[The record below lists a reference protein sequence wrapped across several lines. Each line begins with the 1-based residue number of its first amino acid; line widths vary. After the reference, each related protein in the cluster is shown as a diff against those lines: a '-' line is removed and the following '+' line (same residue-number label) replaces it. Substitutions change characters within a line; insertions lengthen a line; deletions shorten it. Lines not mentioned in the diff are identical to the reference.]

1 MAIFRRFRVQQKYVN
16 GQPTEE
22 YRLGVEVDGTNYH
35 SLEACES
42 GSECT
47 ELEYRWVDMEL
58 ASDYYCEG
66 ANKYKKQ
73 KKQQKCV
80 NEETWTDV
88 YPYEYRAGDIIEYD
102 SEDCGYVSDEYH
114 IYGATDGYGSI
125 NISPSKAYYSST
137 DVVTITA
144 LPSTDYMFSCYN
156 YGRNLN
162 YGSVAYSSVLSLTM
176 SNNWYVSAVFKSAQY
191 KVYNLTTVGGSL
203 TISPSKEYYNPTDI
217 VTITAIPNT
226 NYSFSNYSYGSTSEY
241 GQNTTNST
249 LTLTMSND
257 WYVRGNFVYNAT
269 SGGSLYYSY
278 YNGTES
284 WYEWSKS
291 TLVKNDNA
299 GNLASIIIDYGGVV
313 QRIPDSAFS
322 SHSYLISIDLPL
334 CNYIG
339 DDAFRSCYKL
349 QSITLPLCE
358 HLGSLAFESCLAL
371 QSIDLPVCSSIGL
384 YTFDTCK
391 SLQSVNLPN
400 CTFISYGAFKKCSA
414 LQYINLPLC
423 EDIANEAFRECSAL
437 QSIDLPKCSKVGG
450 FAFHYCTSL
459 QYINLPN
466 CTSVHEFVFEECSA
480 LQSIDLPLCTYVS
493 HGAFNLC
500 SNLRIVHLPKVMHF
514 RGSAFI
520 NTSIETLYMDQ
531 ITSVPS
537 GVDPFGSAISNLKSI
552 IIPCFLVDDF
562 LSHSIWSKYSS
573 YYVCT
578 DDDTKKIITATDGGG
593 TITLD
598 PEGGRYYSGTTVNIG
613 YSANPGYVFSYFQY
627 GSTRAYGSTVL
638 NESFSLV
645 MNQNWYVSVAFKS
658 ESEDCRLSL
667 RYYDWTTR
675 EYSNALVSWEKETIS
690 RSDSYFNDPRLISI
704 FDYCGVVKSVPK
716 EAFYNFA
723 KDLKSMVLKGCEY
736 IDDYAFKFKVGFG
749 DGLIFLDLPICSYIG
764 NFAFEANGLYEYVNI
779 PNVEYIG
786 YAAFAAPLSYSSDN
800 GGFDDKVAFFAS
812 DTLYLPKC
820 SYIGEYAFY
829 FKPPKKSID
838 LPLVKSLPK
847 YCFYR
852 PFFMA
857 NYSIYSGL
865 QVNLPECEYIDE
877 SAIKFGGES
886 VTLPKVSVIKGSP
899 CGFSTTSL
907 RHLYLGYQGVVSFS
921 SSLVNGNWSSFR
933 IHVPSAYYND
943 YMARYGSVSTILWA
957 KTSSGSTYSAYFN
970 FSRLLTSK

>member
-1 MAIFRRFRVQQKYVN
+1 MAIYRRFRVQRKYVN
-16 GQPTEE
+16 GKPTEE
-22 YRLGVEVDGTNYH
+22 YRLGVEIDSTDYN
-35 SLEACES
+35 SLEECNK
-42 GSECT
+42 GSDCT
-47 ELEYRWVDMEL
+47 QLEYRWVDMES
-58 ASDYYCEG
+58 ADDYICDG
-66 ANKYKKQ
+66 TNKYKKQ

-80 NEETWTDV
+80 TEEAWTNV
-88 YPYEYRAGDIIEYD
+88 YPYEYRAGDLIEHD
-102 SEDCGYVSDEYH
+102 SVDCGYGSGKYH
-114 IYGATDGYGSI
+114 IYGATDGHGSI
-125 NISPSKAYYSST
+125 NISPSKGYYSST

-144 LPSTDYMFSCYN
+144 LPNTDYMFSCYN

-162 YGSVAYSSVLSLTM
+162 YGSVAYNSVLSLTM
-176 SNNWYVSAVFKSAQY
+176 SHNWYVSAVFRSAA
-191 KVYNLTTVGGSL
+191 
-203 TISPSKEYYNPTDI
+203 PS
-217 VTITAIPNT
+217 V
-226 NYSFSNYSYGSTSEY
+226 
-241 GQNTTNST
+241 
-249 LTLTMSND
+249 
-257 WYVRGNFVYNAT
+257 
-269 SGGSLYYSY
+269 GSLYYSY

-291 TLVKNDNA
+291 TLSKSDNA
-299 GNLASIIIDYGGVV
+299 GSLASVIIDYSGVI
-313 QRIPDSAFS
+313 QTIPSSAFS
-322 SHSYLISIDLPL
+322 SQSYLISISLPN
-334 CNYIG
+334 CSYIG
-339 DDAFRSCYKL
+339 DAAFYSCHKL
-349 QSITLPLCE
+349 QSVSLPLCE
-358 HLGSLAFESCLAL
+358 YLDYGAFDHCWAL
-371 QSIDLPVCSSIGL
+371 QLIDLPVCSSTSRD
-384 YTFDTCK
+384 TFHDCI
-391 SLQSVNLPN
+391 SLVSVNLPN
-400 CTFISYGAFKKCSA
+400 CTFVGDSTFDNCRALLSIS
-414 LQYINLPLC
+414 LPLC
-423 EDIANEAFRECSAL
+423 EYLGSDALWGCEAL
-437 QSIDLPKCSKVGG
+437 QSIDLPKCSKVGHHT
-450 FAFHYCTSL
+450 FYYCTSL
-459 QYINLPN
+459 QSVSLPLCSSIDSFAFEY
-466 CTSVHEFVFEECSA
+466 CTSLE
-480 LQSIDLPLCTYVS
+480 SIDLPLCTYIS
-493 HGAFNLC
+493 NGAFNQC
-500 SNLRIVHLPKVMHF
+500 SNLRIVHLPKVMSFSGHIF
-514 RGSAFI
+514 TG
-520 NTSIETLYMDQ
+520 TVIETLYMDQ

-537 GVDPFGSAISNLKSI
+537 GSDPFGKSFSYLKSI

-593 TITLD
+593 TVTLD

-627 GSTRAYGSTVL
+627 GSTPAYGSTVL
-638 NESFSLV
+638 NESFSLL
-645 MNQNWYVSVAFKS
+645 MSQNWYVSVAFKS

-667 RYYDWTTR
+667 RYYNWATK
-675 EYSNALVSWEKETIS
+675 EYSNALVSWDKETIS
-690 RSDSYFNDPRLISI
+690 KSDSYFNDATLISI
-704 FDYCGVVKSVPK
+704 FDYCGIVKSVPK

-723 KDLKSMVLKGCEY
+723 NIHSIVLKGCEY
-736 IDDYAFKFKVGFG
+736 IDDYAFKHSVGFG
-749 DGLIFLDLPICSYIG
+749 DGASFIDLPICSYIG

-786 YAAFAAPLSYSSDN
+786 SWAFAAAKSYSSDN
-800 GGFDDKVAFFAS
+800 GGYDDKVLFFPS
-812 DTLYLPKC
+812 ETLYLPKC

-857 NYSIYSGL
+857 EYSIYSGL

-899 CGFSTTSL
+899 CGFSITSL

-970 FSRLLTSK
+970 FSRLLTSE

>member
-1 MAIFRRFRVQQKYVN
+1 MALYRRFKVQQKYVN

-66 ANKYKKQ
+66 TNKYKKQ

-102 SEDCGYVSDEYH
+102 SEDCGYNPTGEYY
-114 IYGATDGYGSI
+114 IYGATDGHGSI
-125 NISPSKAYYSST
+125 TISPSKEYYSST
-137 DVVTITA
+137 DIVTITA

-156 YGRNLN
+156 YGGNMT
-162 YGSVAYSSVLSLTM
+162 YGRVAYNSVLSLTM
-176 SNNWYVSAVFKSAQY
+176 SHNWYVSAVFRSAA
-191 KVYNLTTVGGSL
+191 
-203 TISPSKEYYNPTDI
+203 PS
-217 VTITAIPNT
+217 V
-226 NYSFSNYSYGSTSEY
+226 
-241 GQNTTNST
+241 
-249 LTLTMSND
+249 
-257 WYVRGNFVYNAT
+257 
-269 SGGSLYYSY
+269 GSLYYNY
-278 YNGTES
+278 YTGEEA

-291 TLVKNDNA
+291 TLSKSDNA
-299 GNLASIIIDYGGVV
+299 GSLASIIIDYSGVI
-313 QRIPDSAFS
+313 QTIPSSAFS
-322 SHSYLISIDLPL
+322 SQSYLISINFPL
-334 CNYIG
+334 CTYVG
-339 DDAFRSCYKL
+339 DDAFNSCHKL
-349 QSITLPLCE
+349 QSVNLPLCE
-358 HLGSLAFESCLAL
+358 HLDAGAFDNCSAL
-371 QSIDLPVCSSIGL
+371 QLIDLPVCSSIGL
-384 YTFDTCK
+384 YTFFNCY
-391 SLQSVNLPN
+391 SLASVNLPN
-400 CTFISYGAFKKCSA
+400 CTFISYGAFDNCYA
-414 LQYINLPLC
+414 LQSINLPLC
-423 EDIANEAFRECSAL
+423 EDISTDAFNGCSAL
-437 QSIDLPKCSKVGG
+437 TSIDLPKCSKVGSY
-450 FAFHYCTSL
+450 AFYYCISL
-459 QYINLPN
+459 Q
-466 CTSVHEFVFEECSA
+466 SVS
-480 LQSIDLPLCTYVS
+480 LPLCISIGSDAFQWCSKLEFISLPLCEYLGA
-493 HGAFNLC
+493 GAFKYC
-500 SNLRIVHLPKVMHF
+500 SNLRIVHLPKVTYIGGNVF
-514 RGSAFI
+514 SYAP
-520 NTSIETLYMDQ
+520 IETLYMDQ

-537 GVDPFGSAISNLKSI
+537 GRDPFGESFSYLKSI

-573 YYVCT
+573 YFVCT
-578 DDDTKKIITATDGGG
+578 DDDTKKIIRATDGCGI
-593 TITLD
+593 ITLD

-645 MNQNWYVSVAFKS
+645 MSQNWYVSVAFKS
-658 ESEDCRLSL
+658 ETEDCRLSL
-667 RYYDWTTR
+667 RYYDLATK

-690 RSDSYFNDPRLISI
+690 RRDSYFNDHTLISI

-723 KDLKSMVLKGCEY
+723 NIHSVVLKGCEY
-736 IDDYAFKFKVGFG
+736 IDDYAFKHSVGFG
-749 DGLIFLDLPICSYIG
+749 DGTRFIDLPICSYIG
-764 NFAFEANGLYEYVNI
+764 NFAFEANDLNEYANI

-786 YAAFAAPLSYSSDN
+786 NWAFAVAQSYSSVN
-800 GGFDDKVAFFAS
+800 GGYGDKVTFFAS
-812 DTLYLPKC
+812 ETLYLPKC

-852 PFFMA
+852 PIFMA
-857 NYSIYSGL
+857 EYSIYSGL

-899 CGFSTTSL
+899 CGFSITSL

-933 IHVPSAYYND
+933 IHVPSAYYDD
-943 YMARYGSVSTILWA
+943 YMAMYGSDSTILWA

-970 FSRLLTSK
+970 FSLLLTSE

>member
-1 MAIFRRFRVQQKYVN
+1 MAIYRRFRVQQKYVN

-22 YRLGVEVDGTNYH
+22 YRLGVEIDSTDYS
-35 SLEACES
+35 SLEECNR
-42 GSECT
+42 GSDCT
-47 ELEYRWVDMEL
+47 KLEYRWVDMES
-58 ASDYYCEG
+58 ADDYICDG
-66 ANKYKKQ
+66 TNKYKKQ
-73 KKQQKCV
+73 RKQQKCIT
-80 NEETWTDV
+80 EEEWTNV
-88 YPYEYRAGDIIEYD
+88 YPYEYQKGDLIEHD
-102 SEDCGYVSDEYH
+102 SVDCGYVSGRYH
-114 IYGATDGYGSI
+114 IYGKTDGHGSI
-125 NISPSKAYYSST
+125 NISPSKEYYSST

-156 YGRNLN
+156 YGGNMT
-162 YGSVAYSSVLSLTM
+162 YGSVAYNSVLSLTM
-176 SNNWYVSAVFKSAQY
+176 SHNWYVSAMFKSAA
-191 KVYNLTTVGGSL
+191 
-203 TISPSKEYYNPTDI
+203 PS
-217 VTITAIPNT
+217 V
-226 NYSFSNYSYGSTSEY
+226 
-241 GQNTTNST
+241 
-249 LTLTMSND
+249 
-257 WYVRGNFVYNAT
+257 
-269 SGGSLYYSY
+269 GSLYYSY
-278 YNGTES
+278 YNGQEI

-291 TLVKNDNA
+291 TLSKSDNA
-299 GNLASIIIDYGGVV
+299 GSLASIIIDYSGVI
-313 QRIPDSAFS
+313 QTIPSSAFS
-322 SHSYLISIDLPL
+322 SHSYLISISLPN
-334 CNYIG
+334 CSYIG
-339 DDAFRSCYKL
+339 DAAFYSCHKL
-349 QSITLPLCE
+349 QSVSLPLCE
-358 HLGSLAFESCLAL
+358 YIDSYAFDYCWAL
-371 QSIDLPVCSSIGL
+371 QLIDLPVCLSINRD
-384 YTFDTCK
+384 TFHDCL
-391 SLQSVNLPN
+391 SLVSVNLPN
-400 CTFISYGAFKKCSA
+400 CTFIGDEAFRNCPA
-414 LQYINLPLC
+414 LLSISLPLC
-423 EDIANEAFRECSAL
+423 EYLGDDALWGCEAL
-437 QSIDLPKCSKVGG
+437 QSIDLPKCSEVGG
-450 FAFHYCTSL
+450 LALYYCTSL
-459 QYINLPN
+459 VSVSLPL
-466 CTSVHEFVFEECSA
+466 CISIGSYAFQFCSS
-480 LQSIDLPLCTYVS
+480 LSSIDLPLCTYVS
-493 HGAFNLC
+493 NGAFNDC
-500 SNLRIVHLPKVMHF
+500 SNLRIVHLPKVKSF
-514 RGSAFI
+514 RGTVF
-520 NTSIETLYMDQ
+520 TGTPIETLYMDQ

-537 GVDPFGSAISNLKSI
+537 GGDPFGKSFSYLKSI

-627 GSTRAYGSTVL
+627 GSTPAYGSTVL
-638 NESFSLV
+638 NESFSLL
-645 MNQNWYVSVAFKS
+645 MSQNWYVSVAFKS

-667 RYYDWTTR
+667 RYYNWATK

-690 RSDSYFNDPRLISI
+690 KSDSYFNDATLISI

-723 KDLKSMVLKGCEY
+723 DIHSVVLKGCKY
-736 IDDYAFKFKVGFG
+736 IDDYAFKHSVGFG
-749 DGLIFLDLPICSYIG
+749 DGAKFVDLPICSYIG

-786 YAAFAAPLSYSSDN
+786 SWAFAAAKSYSSDN

-812 DTLYLPKC
+812 ETLYLPKC

-852 PFFMA
+852 PFFIA
-857 NYSIYSGL
+857 QYSIYSGL

-970 FSRLLTSK
+970 FSRLLTSE

>member
-1 MAIFRRFRVQQKYVN
+1 MAIYRRFRVQQKYVN

-35 SLEACES
+35 SLEACQS

-47 ELEYRWVDMEL
+47 ELEYRWVDMES
-58 ASDYYCEG
+58 ADDYICDG
-66 ANKYKKQ
+66 VNKYKKQ

-88 YPYEYRAGDIIEYD
+88 YPYEYQKGEIIEQN
-102 SEDCGYVSDEYH
+102 SVDCGYEPSVGYH
-114 IYGATDGYGSI
+114 IYGRTDGHGSI
-125 NISPSKAYYSST
+125 NISPSKEYYSST

-144 LPSTDYMFSCYN
+144 LPNTNYMFSCYN

-176 SNNWYVSAVFKSAQY
+176 SNNWYVSAIFRSAA
-191 KVYNLTTVGGSL
+191 
-203 TISPSKEYYNPTDI
+203 PS
-217 VTITAIPNT
+217 V
-226 NYSFSNYSYGSTSEY
+226 
-241 GQNTTNST
+241 
-249 LTLTMSND
+249 
-257 WYVRGNFVYNAT
+257 
-269 SGGSLYYSY
+269 GSLYYSY

-291 TLVKNDNA
+291 TLTKNDK
-299 GNLASIIIDYGGVV
+299 GGSRASIIIDYSGVI
-313 QRIPDSAFS
+313 QTIPSSAFS
-322 SHSYLISIDLPL
+322 SQSYLISISLPNCSYIGDAAFYSCHKLQSVSLPL
-334 CNYIG
+334 CVYLDNY
-339 DDAFRSCYKL
+339 AFNHCWSL
-349 QSITLPLCE
+349 QL
-358 HLGSLAFESCLAL
+358 
-371 QSIDLPVCSSIGL
+371 IDLPVCLSTGS
-384 YTFDTCK
+384 YTFHDCYTLV
-391 SLQSVNLPN
+391 SANLPN
-400 CTFISYGAFKKCSA
+400 CTFLGYHTFDNCRALLSIS
-414 LQYINLPLC
+414 LPLC
-423 EDIANEAFRECSAL
+423 EYIDDGAL
-437 QSIDLPKCSKVGG
+437 KGCELLSSIDLPKCSKVDG
-450 FAFHYCTSL
+450 FAFVNCFALQSISLPSCISIDSFAFEYCTSL
-459 QYINLPN
+459 
-466 CTSVHEFVFEECSA
+466 E
-480 LQSIDLPLCTYVS
+480 SIHLPLCTYVNNY
-493 HGAFNLC
+493 AFNQC
-500 SNLRIVHLPKVMHF
+500 SNLRIVHLPKVMRF
-514 RGSAFI
+514 GGSVFSGTA
-520 NTSIETLYMDQ
+520 IETLYMDQ

-537 GVDPFGSAISNLKSI
+537 GVDPFGGAISNLKSI
-552 IIPCFLVDDF
+552 IIPCGLLDIF

-578 DDDTKKIITATDGGG
+578 DDDTKKIFTATDGGG

-598 PEGGRYYSGTTVNIG
+598 PEGGKYFSGTTVNIG

-627 GSTRAYGSTVL
+627 GSTPAYGSTVL

-645 MNQNWYVSVAFKS
+645 MSQNWYVSVAFKS
-658 ESEDCRLSL
+658 ENEGCKLSL

-723 KDLKSMVLKGCEY
+723 KDLKSVVLKGCEY
-736 IDDYAFKFKVGFG
+736 IDDYAFKHEVGFG
-749 DGLIFLDLPICSYIG
+749 DGIIFLDLPICSYIG

-779 PNVEYIG
+779 SNVEYIG
-786 YAAFAAPLSYSSDN
+786 NWAFAVAQSYSSEEGYLG
-800 GGFDDKVAFFAS
+800 GGFEFFACE
-812 DTLYLPKC
+812 TLYLPKC

-852 PFFMA
+852 PFY
-857 NYSIYSGL
+857 NSQYSIYSGL

-921 SSLVNGNWSSFR
+921 SKLVNGNWSSFR
-933 IHVPSAYYND
+933 IHVPSAYYDD

-970 FSRLLTSK
+970 FSRLLTSE

>member
-1 MAIFRRFRVQQKYVN
+1 MAIYRRFKVQQKYVN

-35 SLEACES
+35 SLEECNR

-47 ELEYRWVDMEL
+47 ELEYRWVDME
-58 ASDYYCEG
+58 STDDYICDG
-66 ANKYKKQ
+66 TNKYKKQ

-88 YPYEYRAGDIIEYD
+88 YPYEYQKGELLEND
-102 SEDCGYVSDEYH
+102 SVDCGYEPSVGYH
-114 IYGATDGYGSI
+114 IYGATDGHGSI
-125 NISPSKAYYSST
+125 NISPSKEYYSST
-137 DVVTITA
+137 DIVTITA

-156 YGRNLN
+156 YGGNMT
-162 YGSVAYSSVLSLTM
+162 YGRVAYNSVLSLTM
-176 SNNWYVSAVFKSAQY
+176 SHNWYVSAVFRSAA
-191 KVYNLTTVGGSL
+191 
-203 TISPSKEYYNPTDI
+203 PS
-217 VTITAIPNT
+217 V
-226 NYSFSNYSYGSTSEY
+226 
-241 GQNTTNST
+241 
-249 LTLTMSND
+249 
-257 WYVRGNFVYNAT
+257 
-269 SGGSLYYSY
+269 GSLYYNY
-278 YNGTES
+278 YTGEEA

-291 TLVKNDNA
+291 TLSKSDFA
-299 GNLASIIIDYGGVV
+299 GSFASIIIDYSGVI
-313 QRIPDSAFS
+313 QTIPSSAFS
-322 SHSYLISIDLPL
+322 SQSYLISINFPL
-334 CNYIG
+334 CTYVG
-339 DDAFRSCYKL
+339 DDAFRSCDKL
-349 QSITLPLCE
+349 QSVNLPLCE
-358 HLGSLAFESCLAL
+358 HLGSIAFENCSAL
-371 QSIDLPVCSSIGL
+371 QLIDLPVCSFIGL
-384 YTFDTCK
+384 YTFMDCY
-391 SLQSVNLPN
+391 SLASVNLPN
-400 CTFISYGAFKKCSA
+400 CTFVDYGAFRSCNK
-414 LQYINLPLC
+414 LQSINLPLC
-423 EDIANEAFRECSAL
+423 KHIGTEAFRDCSAL
-437 QSIDLPKCSKVGG
+437 QSIDLPKCSKLSGY
-450 FAFHYCTSL
+450 AFHYCTSL
-459 QYINLPN
+459 QSVNLPL
-466 CTSVHEFVFEECSA
+466 CTSINGFVFADCTS
-480 LQSIDLPLCTYVS
+480 LTSIDLPLCTYIYN
-493 HGAFNLC
+493 GAFSNC
-500 SNLRIVHLPKVMHF
+500 SNLRIVHLPKIMRFAGIIFTGTV
-514 RGSAFI
+514 
-520 NTSIETLYMDQ
+520 IETLYMDQ

-537 GVDPFGSAISNLKSI
+537 GSDPFGNSFSYLKSI
-552 IIPCFLVDDF
+552 IIPCFLLDDF

-593 TITLD
+593 IITLD

-638 NESFSLV
+638 NENFSLV
-645 MNQNWYVSVAFKS
+645 MSQNWYVSVAFKS
-658 ESEDCRLSL
+658 GTENCKLSL
-667 RYYDWTTR
+667 RYYNWATK

-690 RSDSYFNDPRLISI
+690 KSDSYFNDATLISI

-723 KDLKSMVLKGCEY
+723 NIHSVVLKGCEY
-736 IDDYAFKFKVGFG
+736 IDDYAFKHKVGFG
-749 DGLIFLDLPICSYIG
+749 DGTRFIDLPICSYIG
-764 NFAFEANGLYEYVNI
+764 NFAFEANDLNEYVNI

-786 YAAFAAPLSYSSDN
+786 NWAFAAAQSYSSDE
-800 GGFDDKVAFFAS
+800 GGFDAKAAFFAS
-812 DTLYLPKC
+812 ETLYLPKC

-857 NYSIYSGL
+857 DYSIYSGL

-899 CGFSTTSL
+899 CGFSITSL

-933 IHVPSAYYND
+933 IHVPSAYYDD
-943 YMARYGSVSTILWA
+943 YMAMYGSVSTILWA

-970 FSRLLTSK
+970 FSRLLTSE

>member
-1 MAIFRRFRVQQKYVN
+1 MAIYRRFRVQQKYVN

-35 SLEACES
+35 SLEACER

-58 ASDYYCEG
+58 ADDYICDG
-66 ANKYKKQ
+66 TNKYKKQ

-80 NEETWTDV
+80 TEETWTDV
-88 YPYEYRAGDIIEYD
+88 YPYEYQKGDLIEQN
-102 SEDCGYVSDEYH
+102 SVDCGYEPSVEYH
-114 IYGATDGYGSI
+114 IYGATDGHGSI
-125 NISPSKAYYSST
+125 NISPSKEYYSST
-137 DVVTITA
+137 DIVTITA
-144 LPSTDYMFSCYN
+144 LPSTNYIFSCYN
-156 YGRNLN
+156 YGGNMT
-162 YGSVAYSSVLSLTM
+162 YGSVAYNSVLNLTM
-176 SNNWYVSAVFKSAQY
+176 SHNWYVSAMFKSAA
-191 KVYNLTTVGGSL
+191 
-203 TISPSKEYYNPTDI
+203 PS
-217 VTITAIPNT
+217 V
-226 NYSFSNYSYGSTSEY
+226 
-241 GQNTTNST
+241 
-249 LTLTMSND
+249 
-257 WYVRGNFVYNAT
+257 
-269 SGGSLYYSY
+269 GSLYYSY
-278 YNGTES
+278 YHGKEI

-291 TLVKNDNA
+291 TLSKSDNA
-299 GNLASIIIDYGGVV
+299 GSLASIIIDYSGVI
-313 QRIPDSAFS
+313 QTIPNSAFS
-322 SHSYLISIDLPL
+322 SQSYLIFISLPN
-334 CNYIG
+334 CSYIG
-339 DDAFRSCYKL
+339 DAAFYSCHSL
-349 QSITLPLCE
+349 QFVNLPLCE
-358 HLGSLAFESCLAL
+358 YIDSYAFDYCWAL
-371 QSIDLPVCSSIGL
+371 QLIDLPVCLSINRD
-384 YTFDTCK
+384 TFHDCL
-391 SLQSVNLPN
+391 SLVSVNLPN
-400 CTFISYGAFKKCSA
+400 CTFVGDEAFRNCRALLSIS
-414 LQYINLPLC
+414 LPLC
-423 EDIANEAFRECSAL
+423 EYLGDDALWNCKAL
-437 QSIDLPKCSKVGG
+437 QSIDLPKCSKVGYN
-450 FAFHYCTSL
+450 ALYYCTSL
-459 QYINLPN
+459 QSISLPL
-466 CTSVHEFVFEECSA
+466 CTSIDNFAFEYCTSLE
-480 LQSIDLPLCTYVS
+480 SIDLPLCTYIS
-493 HGAFNLC
+493 NGAFNQC
-500 SNLRIVHLPKVMHF
+500 SNLRIVHLPKVMSFSGHVF
-514 RGSAFI
+514 TGTA
-520 NTSIETLYMDQ
+520 IETLYMDQ

-537 GVDPFGSAISNLKSI
+537 GSDPFGKSFSYLKSI

-593 TITLD
+593 TVTLD

-627 GSTRAYGSTVL
+627 GSTHAYGSTVL

-645 MNQNWYVSVAFKS
+645 MSQNWYVSVAFKS

-667 RYYDWTTR
+667 RYYNWATK
-675 EYSNALVSWEKETIS
+675 EYSNALVSWDKETIS
-690 RSDSYFNDPRLISI
+690 KRDSYFNDATLISI

-723 KDLKSMVLKGCEY
+723 NIHSIVLKGCEY
-736 IDDYAFKFKVGFG
+736 IDDYAFKHAVGFG
-749 DGLIFLDLPICSYIG
+749 DGASFIDLPICSYIG

-786 YAAFAAPLSYSSDN
+786 NWAFAAAKSYSSDN
-800 GGFDDKVAFFAS
+800 GGYDDKVLFFPS
-812 DTLYLPKC
+812 ETLYLPKC

-899 CGFSTTSL
+899 CGFSITSL

-933 IHVPSAYYND
+933 IHVPSAYYDD

-970 FSRLLTSK
+970 FSRLLTSE

>member
-1 MAIFRRFRVQQKYVN
+1 MAIYRRFRVQQKYVN

-35 SLEACES
+35 SLEACQS

-47 ELEYRWVDMEL
+47 ELEFRWVDMES
-58 ASDYYCEG
+58 ADDYICDG
-66 ANKYKKQ
+66 TNKYKKQ

-88 YPYEYRAGDIIEYD
+88 YPYEYQKGDLIEHD
-102 SEDCGYVSDEYH
+102 SVDCGYEPSVGYH
-114 IYGATDGYGSI
+114 IYGTTDGHGNI
-125 NISPSKAYYSST
+125 NISPSKEYYSST

-176 SNNWYVSAVFKSAQY
+176 SNNWYVSAMFRSAA
-191 KVYNLTTVGGSL
+191 
-203 TISPSKEYYNPTDI
+203 PS
-217 VTITAIPNT
+217 V
-226 NYSFSNYSYGSTSEY
+226 
-241 GQNTTNST
+241 
-249 LTLTMSND
+249 
-257 WYVRGNFVYNAT
+257 
-269 SGGSLYYSY
+269 GSLYYLY
-278 YNGTES
+278 KNGTER

-291 TLVKNDNA
+291 TLSKSDNA
-299 GNLASIIIDYGGVV
+299 GSLASIIIDYSGVI
-313 QRIPDSAFS
+313 QTIPSSAFS
-322 SHSYLISIDLPL
+322 SQSYLISIDLPN
-334 CNYIG
+334 CTSIG
-339 DDAFRSCYKL
+339 DAAFYSCH
-349 QSITLPLCE
+349 I
-358 HLGSLAFESCLAL
+358 
-371 QSIDLPVCSSIGL
+371 
-384 YTFDTCK
+384 
-391 SLQSVNLPN
+391 LQSVNLPLCEYVDILAFDHCRSLQLIDLPLCSYICREAFHDCISLVSVNLSN
-400 CTFISYGAFKKCSA
+400 CTFVGSSAFDNCGALQSVNLPLCEYLGGNAFDGCEA
-414 LQYINLPLC
+414 LQYIDLPLCESIDAYTFYYCTSLQSVSLPLCSSIDSYAFQFCSKLESINLPLC
-423 EDIANEAFRECSAL
+423 EY
-437 QSIDLPKCSKVGG
+437 VG
-450 FAFHYCTSL
+450 
-459 QYINLPN
+459 N
-466 CTSVHEFVFEECSA
+466 
-480 LQSIDLPLCTYVS
+480 
-493 HGAFNLC
+493 GAFSYC
-500 SNLRIVHLPKVMHF
+500 SNLRIVHLPKVVSF
-514 RGSAFI
+514 GAALF
-520 NTSIETLYMDQ
+520 TETPIETLYMDQ

-537 GVDPFGSAISNLKSI
+537 GRDPFGNSFSYLKSI

-562 LSHSIWSKYSS
+562 LNHSIWSKYSS

-578 DDDTKKIITATDGGG
+578 DDDTKKIIRATDGGG
-593 TITLD
+593 IITLD

-658 ESEDCRLSL
+658 EHEDCRLSL
-667 RYYDWTTR
+667 RYYNLATK

-690 RSDSYFNDPRLISI
+690 KKDSYFNDQTLISI

-723 KDLKSMVLKGCEY
+723 NIHSIVLKGCEY
-736 IDDYAFKFKVGFG
+736 IDDYAFKHPVGFG
-749 DGLIFLDLPICSYIG
+749 DGAYFVDLPICSYIG
-764 NFAFEANGLYEYVNI
+764 NFAFEANDLDEYVNI

-800 GGFDDKVAFFAS
+800 GGFGGGIAFFAS
-812 DTLYLPKC
+812 ETLYLPKC

-852 PFFMA
+852 PFF
-857 NYSIYSGL
+857 NSQYSIYSGL

-899 CGFSTTSL
+899 CGFSITSL
-907 RHLYLGYQGVVSFS
+907 RHLYLGYQGVVSFT
-921 SSLVNGNWSSFR
+921 SSLVKGNWSSFR
-933 IHVPSAYYND
+933 IHVPSAYYDD
-943 YMARYGSVSTILWA
+943 YMAVYGSVSTILWA

-970 FSRLLTSK
+970 FSRLITSE

>member
-1 MAIFRRFRVQQKYVN
+1 MAIYRRFRVQQKYVN

-66 ANKYKKQ
+66 TNKYKKQ

-88 YPYEYRAGDIIEYD
+88 YPYEYKKGDLIEQN
-102 SEDCGYVSDEYH
+102 SVDCGYEPSVGYH
-114 IYGATDGYGSI
+114 IYGATDGHGSI
-125 NISPSKAYYSST
+125 NISPSKGYYSST

-156 YGRNLN
+156 YGGNMT
-162 YGSVAYSSVLSLTM
+162 YGSVAYNSVLSLTM
-176 SNNWYVSAVFKSAQY
+176 SHNWYVSAVFRSAA
-191 KVYNLTTVGGSL
+191 
-203 TISPSKEYYNPTDI
+203 PS
-217 VTITAIPNT
+217 V
-226 NYSFSNYSYGSTSEY
+226 
-241 GQNTTNST
+241 
-249 LTLTMSND
+249 
-257 WYVRGNFVYNAT
+257 
-269 SGGSLYYSY
+269 GSLYYSY
-278 YNGTES
+278 RNGEEH

-291 TLVKNDNA
+291 TLSKSDNA
-299 GNLASIIIDYGGVV
+299 GSLASIIIDYSGVI
-313 QRIPDSAFS
+313 QTIPSSAFS
-322 SHSYLISIDLPL
+322 SQSYLISISLPN
-334 CNYIG
+334 CSYIG
-339 DDAFRSCYKL
+339 DAAFYSCHKL
-349 QSITLPLCE
+349 ESVSLPLCE
-358 HLGSLAFESCLAL
+358 YIDSYAFDYCWAL
-371 QSIDLPVCSSIGL
+371 QLIDLPVCLSINRD
-384 YTFDTCK
+384 TFHDCL
-391 SLQSVNLPN
+391 SLVSVNLPN
-400 CTFISYGAFKKCSA
+400 CTFVGDEAFRNCPALLSIS
-414 LQYINLPLC
+414 LPLC
-423 EDIANEAFRECSAL
+423 EYLGDGALWGCKAL
-437 QSIDLPKCSKVGG
+437 QSIDLPKCSEVGG
-450 FAFHYCTSL
+450 FAFHFCTSL
-459 QYINLPN
+459 QSISLPLCN
-466 CTSVHEFVFEECSA
+466 SIDRFAFEGCET
-480 LQSIDLPLCTYVS
+480 LVSIDLPLCNYVNNY
-493 HGAFNLC
+493 AFNEC
-500 SNLRIVHLPKVMHF
+500 SNLRIVHLPKVKRF
-514 RGSAFI
+514 GGPLFEL
-520 NTSIETLYMDQ
+520 TPIETLYMDQ

-537 GVDPFGSAISNLKSI
+537 GGDPFGKSFSNLKSI

-562 LSHSIWSKYSS
+562 LSHSIWGKYSS

-593 TITLD
+593 IITLD

-645 MNQNWYVSVAFKS
+645 MDQNWYVSVAFKS
-658 ESEDCRLSL
+658 ENEDCRLSL
-667 RYYDWTTR
+667 RYYNWATR

-690 RSDSYFNDPRLISI
+690 KSDSYFNDHTLISI

-723 KDLKSMVLKGCEY
+723 NIHSVVLKGCEY
-736 IDDYAFKFKVGFG
+736 IDDYAFKHKVGFG
-749 DGLIFLDLPICSYIG
+749 DGAYFIDLPICSYIG
-764 NFAFEANGLYEYVNI
+764 NFAFEANDLDEYVNM

-786 YAAFAAPLSYSSDN
+786 NWAFGAAASYSSTN
-800 GGFDDKVAFFAS
+800 GGFDDKAPFFANE
-812 DTLYLPKC
+812 TLYLPKC

-829 FKPPKKSID
+829 FHPPKKSID
-838 LPLVKSLPK
+838 LPLIKSLPK

-852 PFFMA
+852 PFFNA

-877 SAIKFGGES
+877 SAIKFGGKS

-921 SSLVNGNWSSFR
+921 SKLVNGNWSSFR
-933 IHVPSAYYND
+933 IHVPSAYYDD

-957 KTSSGSTYSAYFN
+957 KTSSGSIYSAYFN

>member
-1 MAIFRRFRVQQKYVN
+1 MAIYRRFKVQQKYVN

-22 YRLGVEVDGTNYH
+22 YRLGVEIDSTDYN
-35 SLEACES
+35 SLEECNR

-47 ELEYRWVDMEL
+47 ELEYRWVDVES
-58 ASDYYCEG
+58 ADDYICDG
-66 ANKYKKQ
+66 TNKYKKQ
-73 KKQQKCV
+73 MKQQKCV
-80 NEETWTDV
+80 TEEAWTNV
-88 YPYEYRAGDIIEYD
+88 YPYEYRAGELIEHD
-102 SEDCGYVSDEYH
+102 SVDCGYSPTGEYH
-114 IYGATDGYGSI
+114 IYGTTDGHGSI
-125 NISPSKAYYSST
+125 NISPSKEYYSST

-144 LPSTDYMFSCYN
+144 LPSTNYMFSRYN
-156 YGRNLN
+156 YGGNMT
-162 YGSVAYSSVLSLTM
+162 YGSVAYNCVLRLTM
-176 SNNWYVSAVFKSAQY
+176 SHNWYVSAVFRSAA
-191 KVYNLTTVGGSL
+191 
-203 TISPSKEYYNPTDI
+203 PS
-217 VTITAIPNT
+217 V
-226 NYSFSNYSYGSTSEY
+226 
-241 GQNTTNST
+241 
-249 LTLTMSND
+249 
-257 WYVRGNFVYNAT
+257 
-269 SGGSLYYSY
+269 GSLYYLY
-278 YNGTES
+278 YDGTEDY
-284 WYEWSKS
+284 YEWSKS
-291 TLVKNDNA
+291 TLSKSDNA
-299 GNLASIIIDYGGVV
+299 GSLASIIIDYSGVI
-313 QRIPDSAFS
+313 QTIPSSAFS
-322 SHSYLISIDLPL
+322 SQSYLISISLPN
-334 CNYIG
+334 CSYIG
-339 DDAFRSCYKL
+339 DAAFYSCHKL
-349 QSITLPLCE
+349 QSVSLPLCE
-358 HLGSLAFESCLAL
+358 YIDSYAFDHCRAL
-371 QSIDLPVCSSIGL
+371 QLIDLPVCLSINRN
-384 YTFDTCK
+384 TFHDCI
-391 SLQSVNLPN
+391 SLVSVNLPN
-400 CTFISYGAFKKCSA
+400 CTFIGDSAFDNCRA
-414 LQYINLPLC
+414 LVSISLPLC
-423 EDIANEAFRECSAL
+423 EYLGNDALWGCEAL
-437 QSIDLPKCSKVGG
+437 QSIDLPKCSKVGDL
-450 FAFHYCTSL
+450 AFYYCTS
-459 QYINLPN
+459 IVSVSLPL
-466 CTSVHEFVFEECSA
+466 CTSIGNYAFQFCSK
-480 LQSIDLPLCTYVS
+480 LESIDLPLCTYVS
-493 HGAFNLC
+493 NGALNDC
-500 SNLRIVHLPKVMHF
+500 SNLRIVHLPKVMSF
-514 RGSAFI
+514 RGTVF
-520 NTSIETLYMDQ
+520 TGTPIETLYMDQ

-537 GVDPFGSAISNLKSI
+537 GGDPFGKSFSYLKSI

-593 TITLD
+593 IITLD

-627 GSTRAYGSTVL
+627 GSTPAYGSTVL

-645 MNQNWYVSVAFKS
+645 MSQNWYVSVAFKS
-658 ESEDCRLSL
+658 ENEDCRLSL
-667 RYYDWTTR
+667 RYYNWATK

-690 RSDSYFNDPRLISI
+690 KSDSYFNDATLISI

-723 KDLKSMVLKGCEY
+723 NIHSIVLKGCEY
-736 IDDYAFKFKVGFG
+736 IDDYAFKHSVGFG
-749 DGLIFLDLPICSYIG
+749 DGASFIDLPICSYIG

-786 YAAFAAPLSYSSDN
+786 NWAFAAAKSYSSDN
-800 GGFDDKVAFFAS
+800 GGYDDKVLFFPS
-812 DTLYLPKC
+812 ETLYLPKC

-857 NYSIYSGL
+857 EYSIYSGL

-970 FSRLLTSK
+970 FSRLLTSE

>member
-1 MAIFRRFRVQQKYVN
+1 MAIYRRFKVQQKYVN

-22 YRLGVEVDGTNYH
+22 YRLGVEVDGINYH
-35 SLEACES
+35 SLEACQS

-66 ANKYKKQ
+66 TNKYKKQ

-88 YPYEYRAGDIIEYD
+88 YPYEYQKGDLIEQN
-102 SEDCGYVSDEYH
+102 SVDCGYEPSIEYH
-114 IYGATDGYGSI
+114 IYGATDGHGSI
-125 NISPSKAYYSST
+125 NISPSKEYYSST
-137 DVVTITA
+137 DIVTITA

-162 YGSVAYSSVLSLTM
+162 YGSVAYNSVLSLTM
-176 SNNWYVSAVFKSAQY
+176 SNNWYVSAMFRSAA
-191 KVYNLTTVGGSL
+191 
-203 TISPSKEYYNPTDI
+203 PS
-217 VTITAIPNT
+217 V
-226 NYSFSNYSYGSTSEY
+226 
-241 GQNTTNST
+241 
-249 LTLTMSND
+249 
-257 WYVRGNFVYNAT
+257 
-269 SGGSLYYSY
+269 GSLYYSY
-278 YNGTES
+278 YNGEEH

-291 TLVKNDNA
+291 TLSKSDNA
-299 GNLASIIIDYGGVV
+299 GSLASIIIDYSGVI
-313 QRIPDSAFS
+313 QTIPSSAFS
-322 SHSYLISIDLPL
+322 SQSYLISISLQN
-334 CNYIG
+334 CSYIG
-339 DDAFRSCYKL
+339 DAAFYSCYKL
-349 QSITLPLCE
+349 QSVSLPLCTYIS
-358 HLGSLAFESCLAL
+358 HGAFEYCLAL
-371 QSIDLPVCSSIGL
+371 QSIDLPVCSSIGV
-384 YTFDTCK
+384 YAFDDCK
-391 SLQSVNLPN
+391 SLKFVNLPN
-400 CTFISYGAFKKCSA
+400 CTFINYGAFDNCSA
-414 LQYINLPLC
+414 LQFVNLPLC
-423 EDIANEAFRECSAL
+423 EHIATEGFDKCSAL
-437 QSIDLPKCSKVGG
+437 QSIDLPKCSKVDG

-459 QYINLPN
+459 VSIDLPL
-466 CTSVHEFVFEECSA
+466 CEHIGEFVFEECSS
-480 LQSIDLPLCTYVS
+480 LQSIDLPLCTYIS
-493 HGAFNLC
+493 NGAFNQC
-500 SNLRIVHLPKVMHF
+500 SNLRIVHLPKVMRF
-514 RGSAFI
+514 RGPVFSGTA
-520 NTSIETLYMDQ
+520 IETLYMDQ

-537 GVDPFGSAISNLKSI
+537 GVDPFGGAISNLKSI

-645 MNQNWYVSVAFKS
+645 MSQNWYVSVAFKS

-723 KDLKSMVLKGCEY
+723 KDLKSVVLKGCEY
-736 IDDYAFKFKVGFG
+736 IDDYAFKHEVGFG
-749 DGLIFLDLPICSYIG
+749 DGIIFLDLPICSYIG
-764 NFAFEANGLYEYVNI
+764 NFAFEANELDEYVNI

-786 YAAFAAPLSYSSDN
+786 NWAFAAAQSYSSTN
-800 GGFDDKVAFFAS
+800 GGFEGGIGFFAS
-812 DTLYLPKC
+812 ETLYLPKC

-852 PFFMA
+852 PFF
-857 NYSIYSGL
+857 NSQYSIYSGL

-899 CGFSTTSL
+899 CGFSITSL

-921 SSLVNGNWSSFR
+921 SKLVNGNWSSFR